1 MKTDALLKN
10 EGMELLANGLGLVEA
25 ERFIML
31 MQKEPFDYTKWHGC
45 LFQGM
50 TVREISKQAMEY
62 RKSVNASQNA
72 VKTF

>member
-1 MKTDALLKN
+1 MKMNFTPLQRYDINAAARCR
-10 EGMELLANGLGLVEA
+10 G
-25 ERFIML
+25 I
-31 MQKEPFDYTKWHGC
+31 QKKPFDYTKWHDC

-62 RKSVNASQNA
+62 RKSLNASQNA